1 MQYILDSSHGPERGS
16 LQVNELIANAVEEN
30 MIFKDHWKLSAMT
43 ASVSGDR
50 AWFYI
55 SVLLDVSWVWFV
67 SFSDI

>member
-1 MQYILDSSHGPERGS
+1 M
-16 LQVNELIANAVEEN
+16 NELIANAVEE